1 MEGIVAMNKKQR
13 QVYQL
18 ATEVIHQ
25 KLTVREFSLI
35 SGKCYRQA
43 RRIVSQVRK
52 RDALALVHG
61 NQGRAPHN
69 RTSMAIEGELESLLR
84 TKYYDFNLTHFQ
96 EMILEREGLRAGKN
110 VIHRI
115 ARKHGLVKR
124 PKRRQRQI
132 HKPRVRLPSEGML
145 IQFDGSEHNWFSN
158 FICDLIVGIDDA
170 TSKIVGGEFFI
181 GETSLHCLKVMKDIT
196 AAHGIPDAY
205 YLDEAGYFGKKDRDQ
220 DRTQIGRALETLDSK
235 VIIAGSAQ
243 AKGRVERLFGT
254 LQDRLIAELRL
265 NNIKTIPQANLFL
278 KEVFIPAFDKRF
290 SVAARDPK
298 ARYRP
303 VHPTVDLENIF
314 CRKDQRKVSGAHSF
328 SWSGKLYVIDTAE
341 PRDFRFRT
349 ININTHLD
357 GRVDFDIRGIPIAA
371 HPHSPQ
377 RRNDYYPITVNS

>member
-1 MEGIVAMNKKQR
+1 MEGIVTMSKEQR
-13 QVYQL
+13 QTYQL
-18 ATEVIHQ
+18 AMEVIRN
-25 KLTVREFSLI
+25 KLTVKEFSLLVDM
-35 SGKCYRQA
+35 SYRQA
-43 RRIVSQVRK
+43 RRIVKAVRK
-52 RDALALVHG
+52 KDAFGVIHG
-61 NQGRAPHN
+61 NQGRTRHN
-69 RTSMAIEGELESLLR
+69 KTSREREEELESLLR

-96 EMILEREGLRAGKN
+96 EVILEREGLRAGKN

-124 PKRRQRQI
+124 PKRRPRQI

-158 FICDLIVGIDDA
+158 FVCDLIVGIDDA

-220 DRTQIGRALETLDSK
+220 DRTHIGRALETLDTR

-278 KEVFIPAFDKRF
+278 KQTFIPDFNKRF
-290 SVAARDPK
+290 SVKARDSK
-298 ARYRP
+298 SRYRA
-303 VHPTVDLENIF
+303 VHPTLNLENIF
-314 CRKDQRKVSGAHSF
+314 CRKDQRKISGSHSF
-328 SWSGKLYVIDTAE
+328 SWGGKTYVIATAE
-341 PRDFRFRT
+341 PMDFRFRT

-357 GRVDFDIRGIPIAA
+357 GSVDFDIRGLPVVAEIYE
-371 HPHSPQ
+371 PQ
-377 RRNDYYPITVNS
+377 RKNAYYPKAVNS

>member
-1 MEGIVAMNKKQR
+1 
-13 QVYQL
+13 
-18 ATEVIHQ
+18 
-25 KLTVREFSLI
+25 
-35 SGKCYRQA
+35 
-43 RRIVSQVRK
+43 
-52 RDALALVHG
+52 
-61 NQGRAPHN
+61 
-69 RTSMAIEGELESLLR
+69 
-84 TKYYDFNLTHFQ
+84 
-96 EMILEREGLRAGKN
+96 MILEREGLRVGKN

-124 PKRRQRQI
+124 PKRRQRKI
-132 HKPRVRLPSEGML
+132 HKPRVRLPREGML

-196 AAHGIPDAY
+196 ATHGVPDAY

-220 DRTQIGRALETLDSK
+220 ERTQIGRALETLDTK

-265 NNIKTIPQANLFL
+265 NEIKSIPQANQFL
-278 KEVFIPAFDKRF
+278 KNVFIPNFNEKF
-290 SVAARDPK
+290 SVAPRDLK
-298 ARYRP
+298 KNYRP
-303 VHPTVDLENIF
+303 VHPTINLENIF
-314 CRKDQRKVSGAHSF
+314 CRKEQRKVSAAHSF
-328 SWSGKLYVIDTAE
+328 CWGGETYVIDTAE

-357 GRVDFDIRGIPIAA
+357 GSIDFDVRGLLVTAKIYAPK
-371 HPHSPQ
+371 
-377 RRNDYYPITVNS
+377 RNNDYYPKAVNS

>member
-1 MEGIVAMNKKQR
+1 MDKKQR
-13 QVYQL
+13 QIYHL
-18 ATEVIHQ
+18 ATEVIRQ
-25 KLTVREFSLI
+25 KLTVREFSLLI
-35 SGKCYRQA
+35 GKSYRQA
-43 RRIVSQVRK
+43 RRIVLKVRK
-52 RDALALVHG
+52 RDALAMIHG
-61 NQGRAPHN
+61 NHGRSPHN
-69 RTSMAIEGELESLLR
+69 RTSIVLEGELESLLR

-124 PKRRQRQI
+124 PKRRQRKI
-132 HKPRVRLPSEGML
+132 HKPRIRLPSEGML

-196 AAHGIPDAY
+196 ATHGIPDAY
-205 YLDEAGYFGKKDRDQ
+205 YLDEAGYFGKKDREQ
-220 DRTQIGRALETLDSK
+220 DRTQIGRALESLDTK

-278 KEVFIPAFDKRF
+278 KEIFIPSFDRRF
-290 SVAARDPK
+290 GVPARDPK
-298 ARYRP
+298 TSYRP
-303 VHPTVDLENIF
+303 VHPTVNLENIF
-314 CRKDQRKVSGAHSF
+314 CRKEQRKVSGSHSF
-328 SWSGKLYVIDTAE
+328 SWNGQVYVIATAE

-349 ININTHLD
+349 ININSHLD
-357 GRVDFDIRGIPIAA
+357 GHIDFDVRGLPVVATVYE
-371 HPHSPQ
+371 PQ
-377 RRNDYYPITVNS
+377 RKNEYYPKVVNS

>member
-13 QVYQL
+13 QLYQL
-18 ATEVIHQ
+18 ATEVIRQ

-35 SGKCYRQA
+35 SGKCYRQS
-43 RRIVSQVRK
+43 RRIVAQVRK
-52 RDALALVHG
+52 KDALALIHG

-69 RTSMAIEGELESLLR
+69 RTSLTLEGELESQLR

-124 PKRRQRQI
+124 PKRRQRKI

-145 IQFDGSEHNWFSN
+145 IQFDGSEHNWFGN

-170 TSKIVGGEFFI
+170 TSKIVGAEFFI

-196 AAHGIPDAY
+196 AIHGIPDAY

-220 DRTQIGRALETLDSK
+220 DRTQIGRALETLESK

-265 NNIKTIPQANLFL
+265 NNIKTIPQANIFL
-278 KEVFIPAFDKRF
+278 KTVFIPAFEKRF
-290 SVAARDPK
+290 SVPARDQK

-303 VHPTVDLENIF
+303 VHPTVNLENIF

-328 SWSGKLYVIDTAE
+328 SWGGQTYVIRTDE

-357 GRVDFDIRGIPIAA
+357 QSIDFDVRGLPVTAEI
-371 HPHSPQ
+371 HSPQ
-377 RRNDYYPITVNS
+377 RKNDYYPNAINS

>member
-1 MEGIVAMNKKQR
+1 MEGIVTMNKKQR
-13 QVYQL
+13 HVYQL
-18 ATEVIHQ
+18 ASEVIRQ
-25 KLTVREFSLI
+25 KLSVREFSVLI
-35 SGKCYRQA
+35 AKSYRQA
-43 RRIVSQVRK
+43 RRIVARVRQ
-52 RDALALVHG
+52 REALGVIHG
-61 NQGRAPHN
+61 NSGRVPHN
-69 RTSMAIEGELESLLR
+69 KTDLGLEEELTALLR

-124 PKRRQRQI
+124 PKRRQRKI
-132 HKPRVRLPSEGML
+132 HKPRIRLPSEGML

-265 NNIKTIPQANLFL
+265 NQIKTIPQVNRFL
-278 KEVFIPAFDKRF
+278 KEIFIPRFEKRF
-290 SVAARDPK
+290 SVAPRDPK
-298 ARYRP
+298 SRYRP

-328 SWSGKLYVIDTAE
+328 SWGGELYVIATAE

-357 GRVDFDIRGIPIAA
+357 GRVDFDVRGLPVTAKVHA
-371 HPHSPQ
+371 PQ
-377 RRNDYYPITVNS
+377 RKNDYYPNAVNS

>member
-1 MEGIVAMNKKQR
+1 MNKKQR
-13 QVYQL
+13 QIYQL
-18 ATEVIHQ
+18 ATEVIRQ
-25 KLTVREFSLI
+25 KLSVMEFSTVI
-35 SGKCYRQA
+35 GKSYRQA
-43 RRIVSQVRK
+43 RRIILKVRQQ
-52 RDALALVHG
+52 DALGVIHG
-61 NQGRAPHN
+61 SSGCEPHN
-69 RTSMAIEGELESLLR
+69 KTSLILENELTSLLR
-84 TKYYDFNLTHFQ
+84 TKYYDFNLTHFR
-96 EMILEREGLRAGKN
+96 EMILEHEGLSAGKN

-124 PKRRQRQI
+124 PKRRQRKI
-132 HKPRVRLPSEGML
+132 HKPRVRLPSAGML
-145 IQFDGSEHNWFSN
+145 IQFDGSEHKWFSN

-220 DRTQIGRALETLDSK
+220 DRTQIGRALETLDTK

-265 NNIKTIPQANLFL
+265 NNIKSIPQANRFL
-278 KEVFIPAFDKRF
+278 KEIYIPNFNKRF
-290 SVAARDPK
+290 GVAARESK
-298 ARYRP
+298 TRYRA
-303 VHPTVDLENIF
+303 VHPTLDLENIF
-314 CRKDQRKVSGAHSF
+314 CKKDQRKVGGAHSF
-328 SWSGKLYVIDTAE
+328 SWGGKTYVIDTTE

-357 GRVDFDIRGIPIAA
+357 GTINFDIRGIPIKA
-371 HPHSPQ
+371 HIHESQ
-377 RRNDYYPITVNS
+377 RKNDYYPKAINS

>member
-1 MEGIVAMNKKQR
+1 MKGIVTMNKKQR
-13 QVYQL
+13 QLYQL
-18 ATEVIHQ
+18 AMEVIRQ
-25 KLTVREFSLI
+25 KLTVMEFSVLT
-35 SGKCYRQA
+35 GKCYRQA
-43 RRIVSQVRK
+43 RRIVTQVRK
-52 RDALALVHG
+52 RDALALIHG

-69 RTSMAIEGELESLLR
+69 RTSAVLEAELESLLR
-84 TKYYDFNLTHFQ
+84 TKYYDFNLTHFR

-124 PKRRQRQI
+124 PKRRQRKI
-132 HKPRVRLPSEGML
+132 HKPRVRLPCEGML

-196 AAHGIPDAY
+196 IDYGIPDAY

-220 DRTQIGRALETLDSK
+220 ERTQIGRALETLDTK
-235 VIIAGSAQ
+235 VLIAGSAQ

-265 NNIKTIPQANLFL
+265 NNIRTIPQANYFL
-278 KEVFIPAFDKRF
+278 KATFIPNFNKRF
-290 SVAARDPK
+290 SVPARDPK
-298 ARYRP
+298 SRFKP
-303 VHPTVDLENIF
+303 VHPTINLKNIF
-314 CRKDQRKVSGAHSF
+314 CRKEQRKISASHSF
-328 SWSGKLYVIDTAE
+328 SWNGETYVIKTPE

-349 ININTHLD
+349 INVNTHMD
-357 GRVDFDIRGIPIAA
+357 GSTDFDIRGLPIEAK
-371 HPHSPQ
+371 PYQPQ
-377 RRNDYYPITVNS
+377 TSNNYYPKAVNS

>member
-1 MEGIVAMNKKQR
+1 MEGIVGMNKKQR
-13 QVYQL
+13 QTYQL
-18 ATEVIHQ
+18 ANEVIRQ
-25 KLTVREFSLI
+25 KLTVKEFSLLT
-35 SGKCYRQA
+35 GKSYRQA
-43 RRIVSQVRK
+43 RRIVLQVRK
-52 RDALALVHG
+52 KDALALIHG
-61 NQGRAPHN
+61 NQGRVPHN
-69 RTSMAIEGELESLLR
+69 RTSMALEGELESLLR

-124 PKRRQRQI
+124 PKRRQRKI

-196 AAHGIPDAY
+196 QAYGIPDAY

-220 DRTQIGRALETLDSK
+220 ERTQIGRALESLDTK

-265 NNIKTIPQANLFL
+265 NNIKTIPQANIFL
-278 KEVFIPAFDKRF
+278 KEIFIPSFDKKF
-290 SVAARDPK
+290 SVAPRDPK
-298 ARYRP
+298 TRYRA
-303 VHPTVDLENIF
+303 VHPTINLENIF

-328 SWSGKLYVIDTAE
+328 SWSGETYVIATAE

-349 ININTHLD
+349 INVNSHLD
-357 GRVDFDIRGIPIAA
+357 GSTDFDIRGLPVAA
-371 HPHSPQ
+371 EIYEPQ
-377 RRNDYYPITVNS
+377 RKNDYYPKAVNS

>member
-13 QVYQL
+13 QTYQL
-18 ATEVIHQ
+18 ALEVILQ
-25 KLTVREFSLI
+25 KLTVREFSLLI
-35 SGKCYRQA
+35 GKSYRQA
-43 RRIVSQVRK
+43 RRIVLQVRK
-52 RDALALVHG
+52 KDALALVHG
-61 NQGRAPHN
+61 NQGRSPHN
-69 RTSMAIEGELESLLR
+69 RTSLALEADLESLLC
-84 TKYYDFNLTHFQ
+84 TKYYDFNLTHFR
-96 EMILEREGLRAGKN
+96 EMILEREGLKAGKN

-196 AAHGIPDAY
+196 ATHGIPDAY

-220 DRTQIGRALETLDSK
+220 DRTQIGRALESLDTK

-265 NNIKTIPQANLFL
+265 NQIKTIPQANLFL
-278 KEVFIPAFDKRF
+278 KEIFIPSFDQRF
-290 SVAARDPK
+290 SVAPRDPK

-303 VHPTVDLENIF
+303 VHPAVNLENIF

-328 SWSGKLYVIDTAE
+328 SWSGETYVISTQE

-349 ININTHLD
+349 INVNSHLD
-357 GRVDFDIRGIPIAA
+357 GRVDFDIRGIPVAA
-371 HPHSPQ
+371 DLYEPQ
-377 RRNDYYPITVNS
+377 RKNDYYPKAVNS

>member
-13 QVYQL
+13 QIYQL
-18 ATEVIHQ
+18 ATEVIRQ
-25 KLTVREFSLI
+25 KLTVKEFSLLT
-35 SGKCYRQA
+35 GKSYRQA
-43 RRIVSQVRK
+43 RRIVVQVRQ
-52 RDALALVHG
+52 RDALALIHG
-61 NQGRAPHN
+61 NHGRSPHN
-69 RTSMAIEGELESLLR
+69 RTSLAVESELESLLR
-84 TKYYDFNLTHFQ
+84 TKYYDFNLTHFR
-96 EMILEREGLRAGKN
+96 EMILEREGLEAGKN

-158 FICDLIVGIDDA
+158 FVCDLIVGIDDA
-170 TSKIVGGEFFI
+170 TSKIVGAEFFI

-205 YLDEAGYFGKKDRDQ
+205 YFDEAGFFGKKDRDQ
-220 DRTQIGRALETLDSK
+220 DRTHIGRALESLDTK

-265 NNIKTIPQANLFL
+265 NEIKTIPQANRFL
-278 KEVFIPAFDKRF
+278 KEIFIPSYEKKF
-290 SVAARDPK
+290 SVPARDPK
-298 ARYRP
+298 TRYRP
-303 VHPTVDLENIF
+303 VHPTVNLENIF
-314 CRKDQRKVSGAHSF
+314 CRKDQRKVTLANSF
-328 SWSGKLYVIDTAE
+328 SWGGKTYVIDTAE

-349 ININTHLD
+349 INVNTHLV
-357 GRVDFDIRGIPIAA
+357 GPIDFDICGLPVKA
-371 HPHSPQ
+371 HVHEAQ
-377 RRNDYYPITVNS
+377 RKNDYYPKVVNS

>member
-1 MEGIVAMNKKQR
+1 MNKKQR
-13 QVYQL
+13 QIYQL
-18 ATEVIHQ
+18 ATEVIRQ
-25 KLTVREFSLI
+25 KLTVKEFSLLI
-35 SGKCYRQA
+35 GKSYRQA
-43 RRIVSQVRK
+43 RRIVLKVRK
-52 RDALALVHG
+52 RDALGMIHG
-61 NQGRAPHN
+61 NQGRSPHN
-69 RTSMAIEGELESLLR
+69 RTSMALEGELESLLR

-220 DRTQIGRALETLDSK
+220 DRTQIGRALESLDTK

-265 NNIKTIPQANLFL
+265 NNIKTIPQANIFL
-278 KEVFIPAFDKRF
+278 KEVFIPSFDKRF
-290 SVAARDPK
+290 GVAPRDPK

-328 SWSGKLYVIDTAE
+328 SWSGQTYVISTAE

-349 ININTHLD
+349 ININSHLD
-357 GRVDFDIRGIPIAA
+357 GSIDFDVRGLPVAA
-371 HPHSPQ
+371 EIYEPQ
-377 RRNDYYPITVNS
+377 RKNDYYPKVVNS

>member
-13 QVYQL
+13 QIYQL
-18 ATEVIHQ
+18 ATEVIRQ
-25 KLTVREFSLI
+25 KLTVKEFSLLI
-35 SGKCYRQA
+35 GKSYRQA
-43 RRIVSQVRK
+43 RRIVLKVRK
-52 RDALALVHG
+52 RDALGMIHG
-61 NQGRAPHN
+61 NQGRSPHN
-69 RTSMAIEGELESLLR
+69 RTSMALEGELESLLR

-220 DRTQIGRALETLDSK
+220 DRTQIGRALESLDTK

-265 NNIKTIPQANLFL
+265 NNIKTIPQANIFL
-278 KEVFIPAFDKRF
+278 KEVFIPSFDKRF
-290 SVAARDPK
+290 GVAPRDPK

-328 SWSGKLYVIDTAE
+328 SWSGQTYVISTAE

-349 ININTHLD
+349 ININSHLD
-357 GRVDFDIRGIPIAA
+357 GSIDFDVRGLPVAA
-371 HPHSPQ
+371 EIYEPQ
-377 RRNDYYPITVNS
+377 RKNDYYPKVVNS

>member
-13 QVYQL
+13 QIYQL
-18 ATEVIHQ
+18 ATEVIRQ
-25 KLTVREFSLI
+25 KLTVREFSLLI
-35 SGKCYRQA
+35 GKSYRQA
-43 RRIVSQVRK
+43 RRIVTQVRK
-52 RDALALVHG
+52 KDALALIHG
-61 NQGRAPHN
+61 NQGRVPHN
-69 RTSMAIEGELESLLR
+69 RTSLALESELESLLR

-96 EMILEREGLRAGKN
+96 ETILEREGVRVGKN

-124 PKRRQRQI
+124 PKRRQRKI

-158 FICDLIVGIDDA
+158 FVCDLIVGIDDA
-170 TSKIVGGEFFI
+170 TSKIVGAEFFI

-196 AAHGIPDAY
+196 VTHGIPDAY

-220 DRTQIGRALETLDSK
+220 DRTQIGRALETLGSK

-265 NNIKTIPQANLFL
+265 NNIKTIPTANIFL
-278 KEVFIPAFDKRF
+278 KETFIPGFAKRF
-290 SVAARDPK
+290 SVAPRDPK

-303 VHPTVDLENIF
+303 VHPTVNLENIF

-328 SWSGKLYVIDTAE
+328 SWAGEIYVIETAE

-357 GRVDFDIRGIPIAA
+357 GRIDFDVRGLPVTAQVYV
-371 HPHSPQ
+371 PQ
-377 RRNDYYPITVNS
+377 RNQDYYPKAINS

>member
-1 MEGIVAMNKKQR
+1 MEGVVAMSKKQR
-13 QVYQL
+13 QIYQL
-18 ATEVIHQ
+18 ATEVIHR
-25 KLTVREFSLI
+25 KLTVREFSVLI
-35 SGKCYRQA
+35 GKCYRQA
-43 RRIVSQVRK
+43 RRIVTEVRK

-61 NQGRAPHN
+61 NQGRVPHN
-69 RTSMAIEGELESLLR
+69 RTTHALESELESLLR

-96 EMILEREGLRAGKN
+96 EMIFEREGLQAGKN

-124 PKRRQRQI
+124 PKRRQRKI
-132 HKPRVRLPSEGML
+132 HKPRVRLPREGML

-196 AAHGIPDAY
+196 ATYGIPDAY
-205 YLDEAGYFGKKDRDQ
+205 YLDEAGYFGKKDREQ
-220 DRTQIGRALETLDSK
+220 ERTQIGRALETLDTK

-265 NNIKTIPQANLFL
+265 NNIKTIPQANVFL
-278 KEVFIPAFDKRF
+278 KEIFIPHFDKRF
-290 SVAARDPK
+290 SVAPRDPRTSFK
-298 ARYRP
+298 P

-314 CRKDQRKVSGAHSF
+314 CRKEQRKISSAHSF
-328 SWSGKLYVIDTAE
+328 SWNGDIYVIDTTE

-357 GRVDFDIRGIPIAA
+357 GSIDFDVRGLRVTAKIFL
-371 HPHSPQ
+371 SQ
-377 RRNDYYPITVNS
+377 SVNDYYPKVVNS

>member
-1 MEGIVAMNKKQR
+1 LE
-13 QVYQL
+13 
-18 ATEVIHQ
+18 
-25 KLTVREFSLI
+25 S
-35 SGKCYRQA
+35 
-43 RRIVSQVRK
+43 
-52 RDALALVHG
+52 
-61 NQGRAPHN
+61 
-69 RTSMAIEGELESLLR
+69 ELESLLR

-96 EMILEREGLRAGKN
+96 EAILEREGLRAGKN

-124 PKRRQRQI
+124 PKRRQRKI

-170 TSKIVGGEFFI
+170 TSKIVGAEFFI

-220 DRTQIGRALETLDSK
+220 ERTQIGRALETLDTK

-265 NNIKTIPQANLFL
+265 NNIKTIPQANIFL
-278 KEVFIPAFDKRF
+278 KETFIPGFDKRF
-290 SVAARDPK
+290 SVAPRDSK

-303 VHPTVDLENIF
+303 VHPTLNLENIF
-314 CRKDQRKVSGAHSF
+314 CRKDQRKISGAHSF
-328 SWSGKLYVIDTAE
+328 SWNGETYVIATAE

-349 ININTHLD
+349 ININSHLD
-357 GRVDFDIRGIPIAA
+357 GSIDFDVRGIPVTAQIYE
-371 HPHSPQ
+371 PQ
-377 RRNDYYPITVNS
+377 RKNNYYPNAVNS